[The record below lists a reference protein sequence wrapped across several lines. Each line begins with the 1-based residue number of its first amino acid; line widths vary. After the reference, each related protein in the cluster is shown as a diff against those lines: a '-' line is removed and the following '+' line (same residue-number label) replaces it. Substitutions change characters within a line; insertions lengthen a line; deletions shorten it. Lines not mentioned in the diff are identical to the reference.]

1 MKKSEALAEQKQ
13 NKRKDYLKLLKKL
26 LDIKLH
32 NKFEN
37 TRVEKLADPRRDIN
51 LDQDALKKELI
62 EKMAGKERPGKK
74 MAPW

>member
-37 TRVEKLADPRRDIN
+37 TREDKLADLRIN
-51 LDQDALKKELI
+51 LELI

-74 MAPW
+74 MVNRQKKIKSHKC

>member
-1 MKKSEALAEQKQ
+1 MEKSEALAEQKQ

-51 LDQDALKKELI
+51 LDLDALKKELI